1 MICPEARRLYA
12 QIIALTSGEPMSVVV
27 PVIMEMVSVACAL
40 PAAHAH
46 QAATKPLWSRGAR

>member
-27 PVIMEMVSVACAL
+27 PVIMEMVCIGVCV
-40 PAAHAH
+40 
-46 QAATKPLWSRGAR
+46 GARSREEAGEFLRRQ